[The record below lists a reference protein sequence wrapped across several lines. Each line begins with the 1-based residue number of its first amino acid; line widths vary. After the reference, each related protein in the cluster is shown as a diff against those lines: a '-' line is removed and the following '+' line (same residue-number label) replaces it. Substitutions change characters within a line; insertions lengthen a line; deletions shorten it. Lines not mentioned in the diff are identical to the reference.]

1 MKKQITIRVDE
12 DVLAWF
18 KSQGKGYQSKM
29 NDALRRHVDC
39 VDVKLRLFSC
49 EEGGGVE
56 IYPEL
61 DDKPNIDSGIEKPK
75 SPIKTKRDAKK
86 KIIELNPG
94 WTGGYSKEQQTRKK
108 AKK

>member
-29 NDALRRHVDC
+29 NDALRRH
-39 VDVKLRLFSC
+39 
-49 EEGGGVE
+49 
-56 IYPEL
+56 

-75 SPIKTKRDAKK
+75 NHIKTKRDARK
-86 KIIELNPG
+86 KIIELVPG